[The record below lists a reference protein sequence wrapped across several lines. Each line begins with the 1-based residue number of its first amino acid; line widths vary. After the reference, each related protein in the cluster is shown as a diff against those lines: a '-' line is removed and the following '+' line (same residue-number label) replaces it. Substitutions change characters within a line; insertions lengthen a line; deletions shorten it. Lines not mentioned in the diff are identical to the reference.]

1 MAVDIKSPQFPE
13 SIFEGTLSSW
23 LKKEGQEIKQDE
35 VLAEIETDKVV
46 IEVTAPTDGIM
57 GKIIVDEGSTIKS
70 SEIIGNYNEQSGASN
85 KVEVET
91 KKTESEINTVE
102 EPEEIIEEPKKL
114 IEEPAP
120 NIAPT
125 IVESDTNTSDIGDQ
139 DLKGFRMGPAAK
151 KLLKEKSVP
160 IENVASSSK
169 KGVITKKDVMEASID
184 SEKPT
189 ENIKKDE
196 SKAVEESKRVP
207 MSRLRSVVAERLLES
222 QSQTASLT
230 TFNEVDLHEI
240 KALREKYKET
250 FEDKF
255 GVKLGFMGMFLK
267 ASSIALQEMPI
278 VNASIDGKDIVY
290 HGFQDIGVAVST
302 ERGLV
307 VPVVRNV
314 QNLTIAEIE
323 IAIRDFSLKARE
335 GKIGIE
341 DITGGTFTISN
352 GGVFGSLI
360 STPILNPPQS
370 AILGMHKIQERP
382 VALNGSIE
390 IRPMMYLALT
400 YDHRLLDGKDAVSFL
415 VKIKDVL
422 ESPESMLLGV

>member
-125 IVESDTNTSDIGDQ
+125 KVESDTNTSDIRDQ

>member
-1 MAVDIKSPQFPE
+1 MAIDIKSPQFPE

-46 IEVTAPTDGIM
+46 IEVTAPSDGVM
-57 GKIIVDEGSTIKS
+57 GKALVKEGATIKS
-70 SEIIGNYNEQSGASN
+70 SEVIGSYKEGNAESKPKIAEETNVVKQQVEPV
-85 KVEVET
+85 KEVET
-91 KKTESEINTVE
+91 EKKVEKKHEEKKVFETVE
-102 EPEEIIEEPKKL
+102 ENEEHDSK
-114 IEEPAP
+114 
-120 NIAPT
+120 
-125 IVESDTNTSDIGDQ
+125 V
-139 DLKGFRMGPAAK
+139 FRMGPAAK
-151 KLLKEKSVP
+151 KLLKEKSLSVED
-160 IENVASSSK
+160 IKTSSK
-169 KGVITKKDVMEASID
+169 KGVVTKKDILEAEKIQKEIKPSLVKETTKEIGS
-184 SEKPT
+184 SE
-189 ENIKKDE
+189 
-196 SKAVEESKRVP
+196 RVP
-207 MSRLRSVVAERLLES
+207 MTRLRSVVAKRLLES

-230 TFNEVDLHEI
+230 TFNEVDLQQVKI
-240 KALREKYKET
+240 LREKYKES
-250 FEDKF
+250 FEEKF

-278 VNASIDGKDIVY
+278 VNASIDGDDIIY

-307 VPVVRNV
+307 VPVVRSV

-323 IAIRDFSLKARE
+323 LAIRDLSIKARD
-335 GKIGIE
+335 GKLDIE
-341 DITGGTFTISN
+341 DMTGGTFTVSN
-352 GGVFGSLI
+352 GGVFGSLL

-382 VALNGSIE
+382 MAINGNVE

-415 VKIKDVL
+415 VKVKEIL
-422 ESPESMLLGV
+422 ESPESMILGV

>member
-1 MAVDIKSPQFPE
+1 MAIDIKSPQFPE

-46 IEVTAPTDGIM
+46 IEVTAPSDGVM
-57 GKIIVDEGSTIKS
+57 GKVLVGEGATIKS
-70 SEIIGNYNEQSGASN
+70 SEVIGSYKESAIENDS
-85 KVEVET
+85 KVVEETDVPEKQVDLDKKAEEVKEVEAKQEVHEVHETAETT
-91 KKTESEINTVE
+91 KEKI
-102 EPEEIIEEPKKL
+102 L
-114 IEEPAP
+114 
-120 NIAPT
+120 
-125 IVESDTNTSDIGDQ
+125 ESDT
-139 DLKGFRMGPAAK
+139 KGFRMGPAAK
-151 KLLKEKSVP
+151 KLLKEKSLTT
-160 IENVASSSK
+160 ENIKTSSK
-169 KGVITKKDVMEASID
+169 KGVVTKKDILEA
-184 SEKPT
+184 EKT
-189 ENIKKDE
+189 QKVTESTTVKENITNMGSSE
-196 SKAVEESKRVP
+196 RVP
-207 MSRLRSVVAERLLES
+207 MTRLRSVVAKRLLES
-222 QSQTASLT
+222 QAQTASLT
-230 TFNEVDLHEI
+230 TFNEVDLHEVKI
-240 KALREKYKET
+240 LREKYKES
-250 FEDKF
+250 FEEKF

-278 VNASIDGKDIVY
+278 VNASIDGDDIVY

-323 IAIRDFSLKARE
+323 LAIRDLSLKARD
-335 GKIGIE
+335 GKLDIE
-341 DITGGTFTISN
+341 DMTGGTFTVSN
-352 GGVFGSLI
+352 GGVFGSLL

-382 VALNGSIE
+382 MAVNGNVE

-415 VKIKDVL
+415 VKIKEIL
-422 ESPESMLLGV
+422 ESPESMILGV

>member
-1 MAVDIKSPQFPE
+1 MAIDIKSPQFPE

-23 LKKEGQEIKQDE
+23 LKKEGQEIKQDD

-46 IEVTAPTDGIM
+46 IEVTAPSDGVM
-57 GKIIVDEGSTIKS
+57 GKALVKEGATIKS
-70 SEIIGNYNEQSGASN
+70 SEVIGSYKEGEAEAKPNIVEETNVVKQQVEPA
-85 KVEVET
+85 KEVET
-91 KKTESEINTVE
+91 DKKVEEKYEEQKVFETVE
-102 EPEEIIEEPKKL
+102 EKEE
-114 IEEPAP
+114 
-120 NIAPT
+120 
-125 IVESDTNTSDIGDQ
+125 Q
-139 DLKGFRMGPAAK
+139 DSKVFRMGPAAK
-151 KLLKEKSVP
+151 KLLKEKSLS
-160 IENVASSSK
+160 IEDIKTSSK
-169 KGVITKKDVMEASID
+169 KGVVTKKDILE
-184 SEKPT
+184 SEKNQQ
-189 ENIKKDE
+189 EIKPSLVKE
-196 SKAVEESKRVP
+196 TIKEIGSSERVP
-207 MSRLRSVVAERLLES
+207 MTRLRSVVAKRLLES

-230 TFNEVDLHEI
+230 TFNEVDLHQVKI
-240 KALREKYKET
+240 LREKYKES
-250 FEDKF
+250 FEEKF

-278 VNASIDGKDIVY
+278 VNASIDGDDIIY

-323 IAIRDFSLKARE
+323 LAIRDLSIKARD
-335 GKIGIE
+335 GKLDIE
-341 DITGGTFTISN
+341 DMTGGTFTVSN
-352 GGVFGSLI
+352 GGVFGSLL

-382 VALNGSIE
+382 MAINGNVE

-415 VKIKDVL
+415 VKVKEIL
-422 ESPESMLLGV
+422 ESPESMILGV

>member
-85 KVEVET
+85 KVEIET

-125 IVESDTNTSDIGDQ
+125 KVESDTNTSDIGDQ

>member
-85 KVEVET
+85 KVKVET

-120 NIAPT
+120 DIAPT
-125 IVESDTNTSDIGDQ
+125 KVESDTNTSDIGDQ

-169 KGVITKKDVMEASID
+169 KGVITKNDVMEASID

>member
-1 MAVDIKSPQFPE
+1 MAIDIKSPQFPE

-46 IEVTAPTDGIM
+46 IEVTAPSDGIM
-57 GKIIVDEGSTIKS
+57 GKVIVKEGSTIKS
-70 SEIIGNYNEQSGASN
+70 SEVIGSYNEGELKAEPNEVKEVSSVEKQDEPAEKIE
-85 KVEVET
+85 KVKV
-91 KKTESEINTVE
+91 VE
-102 EPEEIIEEPKKL
+102 EKQEIKEPQEVAKTFEAEEENNGEL
-114 IEEPAP
+114 
-120 NIAPT
+120 
-125 IVESDTNTSDIGDQ
+125 DI
-139 DLKGFRMGPAAK
+139 KGFRMGPAAK
-151 KLLKEKSVP
+151 KLLKEKSLTT
-160 IENVASSSK
+160 ENIKTSSK
-169 KGVITKKDVMEASID
+169 KGVVTKKDILEAERTQKEIKTSSVKETSKELGS
-184 SEKPT
+184 SE
-189 ENIKKDE
+189 
-196 SKAVEESKRVP
+196 RVP
-207 MSRLRSVVAERLLES
+207 MTRLRSVVAKRLLES
-222 QSQTASLT
+222 QAQTASLT
-230 TFNEVDLHEI
+230 TFNEVDLHEVKI
-240 KALREKYKET
+240 LREKYKES
-250 FEDKF
+250 FEEKF

-278 VNASIDGKDIVY
+278 VNASIDGDDIIY

-323 IAIRDFSLKARE
+323 LAIRDLSLKARD
-335 GKIGIE
+335 GKLDIE
-341 DITGGTFTISN
+341 DMTGGTFTVSN
-352 GGVFGSLI
+352 GGVFGSLL

-382 VALNGSIE
+382 MAINGNVE

-415 VKIKDVL
+415 VKIKEIL
-422 ESPESMLLGV
+422 ESPESMILGV

>member
-1 MAVDIKSPQFPE
+1 MAIDIKSPQFPE

-46 IEVTAPTDGIM
+46 IEVTAPSDGIM
-57 GKIIVDEGSTIKS
+57 GKVIVKEGSTIKS
-70 SEIIGNYNEQSGASN
+70 SEVIGSYNEGELKAEPNEVKEASSVEKQDEPAEKIE
-85 KVEVET
+85 KVKV
-91 KKTESEINTVE
+91 VE
-102 EPEEIIEEPKKL
+102 EKQEIKEPQEVAKTFEAEEENNGEL
-114 IEEPAP
+114 
-120 NIAPT
+120 
-125 IVESDTNTSDIGDQ
+125 DI
-139 DLKGFRMGPAAK
+139 KGFRMGPAAK
-151 KLLKEKSVP
+151 KLLKEKSLTT
-160 IENVASSSK
+160 ENIKTSSK
-169 KGVITKKDVMEASID
+169 KGVVTKKDILEAERTQKEIKTSSVKETSKD
-184 SEKPT
+184 LGSSE
-189 ENIKKDE
+189 
-196 SKAVEESKRVP
+196 RVP
-207 MSRLRSVVAERLLES
+207 MTRLRSVVAKRLLES
-222 QSQTASLT
+222 QAQTASLT
-230 TFNEVDLHEI
+230 TFNEVDLHEVKI
-240 KALREKYKET
+240 LREKYKES
-250 FEDKF
+250 FEEKF

-278 VNASIDGKDIVY
+278 VNASIDGDDIIY

-323 IAIRDFSLKARE
+323 LSIRDLSLKARD
-335 GKIGIE
+335 GKLDIE
-341 DITGGTFTISN
+341 DMTGGTFTVSN
-352 GGVFGSLI
+352 GGVFGSLL

-382 VALNGSIE
+382 MAINGNVE

-415 VKIKDVL
+415 VKIKEIL
-422 ESPESMLLGV
+422 ESPESMILGV